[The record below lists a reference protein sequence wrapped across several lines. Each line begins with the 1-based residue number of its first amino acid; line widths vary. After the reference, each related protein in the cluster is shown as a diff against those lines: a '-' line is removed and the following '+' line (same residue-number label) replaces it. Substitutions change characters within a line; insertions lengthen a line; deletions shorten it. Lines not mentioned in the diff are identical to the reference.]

1 MLETVEP
8 SLGQQDLTMLAF
20 LADGMVVEAV
30 GRRMELSDRTVRR
43 RMRAVCDQ
51 LGVRTPVQAI
61 VWAARRGLI

>member
-1 MLETVEP
+1 MLETVDP
-8 SLGQQDLTMLAF
+8 SLGQQDLAMLAF